1 MRALS
6 ISCLALLAGCMSAP
20 LQAPYGS
27 TVSWDETTA
36 EFAEGDYCED
46 TEPDYTG
53 TLRMYDV
60 FVVDD
65 DDVPL
70 GNIAVEIQV
79 EGPGGIYVL
88 PQEAIKTVD
97 LPAADAD
104 VQSAADIRS
113 ACVDDNGNFDNTNEW
128 CAWYWDEENEQ
139 FYQFGDDYAD
149 AGGYAPTYF
158 TDVTDQR
165 GLMRVYVFYDC
176 IVADTL
182 IKASI
187 GVDTEELTITSDA
200 TTE

>member
-6 ISCLALLAGCMSAP
+6 IPFLVLMAGCMNAPLSAP
-20 LQAPYGS
+20 FGS

-36 EFAEGDYCED
+36 EFGLGDYCEES
-46 TEPDYTG
+46 EPDFTG
-53 TLRMYDV
+53 TMRLYDV
-60 FVVDD
+60 LVIDD
-65 DDVPL
+65 NDVPL

-79 EGPGGIYVL
+79 EGAGGVYVL

-104 VQSAADIRS
+104 VQSAADVRA

-128 CAWYWDEENEQ
+128 CAWYWDEENQQ

-158 TDVTDQR
+158 SGVTDQR

-176 IVADTL
+176 IVSDTL

-187 GVDTEELTITSDA
+187 GVDTEELTITSDDA
-200 TTE
+200 